1 MPVFLNVSLE
11 ALALGLTLPVSVCT
25 HRETWHPNR
34 TNPRARDVMGEQG
47 KEEGSKTHTKKC
59 LSIYFHSLCPLTRDV
74 LVYNL
79 KKGKENKSIRRLV
92 GIIKTEKSPKMSC
105 QNYCDCVLLFSHSV
119 TLYSASP
126 HLFMHFIFFFT
137 QSFCLLSLSS
147 SPTLSKW
154 SAAEFII
161 CSGNGVFWLM
171 TWPLGPVLPGKKISV
186 WAPAYA
192 CMCVFVFL
200 SLWELLGF

>member
-1 MPVFLNVSLE
+1 MLFCTLNGVCTMPVFLNVSLE

-105 QNYCDCVLLFSHSV
+105 QITV
-119 TLYSASP
+119 TV
-126 HLFMHFIFFFT
+126 
-137 QSFCLLSLSS
+137 SFCFHILLLCIQLLHTSLCISFSS
-147 SPTLSKW
+147 SLNLSV
-154 SAAEFII
+154 
-161 CSGNGVFWLM
+161 CSRSLL
-171 TWPLGPVLPGKKISV
+171 PLP
-186 WAPAYA
+186 
-192 CMCVFVFL
+192 
-200 SLWELLGF
+200 

>member
-1 MPVFLNVSLE
+1 MPVFLNVSLV

-34 TNPRARDVMGEQG
+34 TNPRARDVNGEQG

-105 QNYCDCVLLFSHSV
+105 QITV
-119 TLYSASP
+119 
-126 HLFMHFIFFFT
+126 
-137 QSFCLLSLSS
+137 
-147 SPTLSKW
+147 
-154 SAAEFII
+154 
-161 CSGNGVFWLM
+161 WLC
-171 TWPLGPVLPGKKISV
+171 P
-186 WAPAYA
+186 
-192 CMCVFVFL
+192 FVFTFCYFVFSFSTPLYAFHFLVHSIFL
-200 SLWELLGF
+200 SALALFFPYLK

>member
-34 TNPRARDVMGEQG
+34 TNPRALDVMGEQG

-105 QNYCDCVLLFSHSV
+105 QITV
-119 TLYSASP
+119 
-126 HLFMHFIFFFT
+126 
-137 QSFCLLSLSS
+137 
-147 SPTLSKW
+147 
-154 SAAEFII
+154 
-161 CSGNGVFWLM
+161 WLC
-171 TWPLGPVLPGKKISV
+171 P
-186 WAPAYA
+186 
-192 CMCVFVFL
+192 FVFTFCYFVFSFSTPLYAFHFLLHSIFL
-200 SLWELLGF
+200 SALALFFPYLK